1 MKKVILMA
9 ALAAGVFS
17 SCNNNELE
25 GVQSNEA
32 GKASINAVI
41 EGSESRAGFESKTQW
56 QDNDKLGL
64 FMYKATGWGD
74 AYPKFSSQN
83 NEATKNAGG
92 WSLAADMYLT
102 ADKAHVYAYYP
113 YSATATDGTKVAV
126 QAATTD
132 YMWGKSNEIS
142 VANPVANIVMK
153 HALSQFVLRLKVSPD
168 YKNEGVLS
176 AASLKAGQNK
186 FATEGTMNLNDN
198 GKITF
203 TPAKTELS
211 WQPNTTIPTVGSTP
225 VDFAAA
231 VFPISYQKDE
241 ATINVTIDNVKYEYK
256 IPAIEWVAG
265 KRYIYSVSLSSNGA
279 QIGGEDGTSV
289 TIEPWTDSVTENY
302 EEILK
307 RKNVVSK
314 YFDLESFKLNCGE
327 FLPGQ
332 RYENVCKDT
341 QMDFASKK
349 FIVFELTQIK
359 QDRFLSNLVM
369 SMIFSIIQKKLLSDR
384 RKRGILIFDEYA
396 ETAQMTDTATG
407 TGIHSSVAFCYQKIR
422 KENGAVY
429 TIVQTPEQLP
439 DDENTK
445 NIISNTDML
454 FVLPTKEVI
463 YQSII
468 DKFKITRD
476 YQIALMKSMRNNF
489 SGPRPYSEC
498 FMRMGENYATVT
510 RLEFS
515 KEKFLAF
522 QTEGEIWS
530 DLEEKTKRMSMQ
542 DAITEYINE
551 HKK

>member
-1 MKKVILMA
+1 
-9 ALAAGVFS
+9 
-17 SCNNNELE
+17 
-25 GVQSNEA
+25 
-32 GKASINAVI
+32 
-41 EGSESRAGFESKTQW
+41 
-56 QDNDKLGL
+56 
-64 FMYKATGWGD
+64 
-74 AYPKFSSQN
+74 
-83 NEATKNAGG
+83 
-92 WSLAADMYLT
+92 
-102 ADKAHVYAYYP
+102 
-113 YSATATDGTKVAV
+113 
-126 QAATTD
+126 
-132 YMWGKSNEIS
+132 
-142 VANPVANIVMK
+142 
-153 HALSQFVLRLKVSPD
+153 
-168 YKNEGVLS
+168 
-176 AASLKAGQNK
+176 
-186 FATEGTMNLNDN
+186 
-198 GKITF
+198 
-203 TPAKTELS
+203 
-211 WQPNTTIPTVGSTP
+211 
-225 VDFAAA
+225 
-231 VFPISYQKDE
+231 
-241 ATINVTIDNVKYEYK
+241 
-256 IPAIEWVAG
+256 
-265 KRYIYSVSLSSNGA
+265 
-279 QIGGEDGTSV
+279 
-289 TIEPWTDSVTENY
+289 
-302 EEILK
+302 
-307 RKNVVSK
+307 
-314 YFDLESFKLNCGE
+314 
-327 FLPGQ
+327 
-332 RYENVCKDT
+332 
-341 QMDFASKK
+341 
-349 FIVFELTQIK
+349 
-359 QDRFLSNLVM
+359 
-369 SMIFSIIQKKLLSDR
+369 MIFSIIQKKLLSDR

-530 DLEEKTKRMSMQ
+530 ELEGKTKKMSMQ

>member
-241 ATINVTIDNVKYEYK
+241 ASINVTIDNVKYEYK

-279 QIGGEDGTSV
+279 QISGEDGTSV
-289 TIEPWTDSVTENY
+289 TIEPWTDSVTDIE
-302 EEILK
+302 L
-307 RKNVVSK
+307 
-314 YFDLESFKLNCGE
+314 
-327 FLPGQ
+327 LP
-332 RYENVCKDT
+332 VK
-341 QMDFASKK
+341 
-349 FIVFELTQIK
+349 
-359 QDRFLSNLVM
+359 
-369 SMIFSIIQKKLLSDR
+369 
-384 RKRGILIFDEYA
+384 
-396 ETAQMTDTATG
+396 
-407 TGIHSSVAFCYQKIR
+407 
-422 KENGAVY
+422 
-429 TIVQTPEQLP
+429 
-439 DDENTK
+439 
-445 NIISNTDML
+445 
-454 FVLPTKEVI
+454 
-463 YQSII
+463 
-468 DKFKITRD
+468 
-476 YQIALMKSMRNNF
+476 
-489 SGPRPYSEC
+489 
-498 FMRMGENYATVT
+498 
-510 RLEFS
+510 
-515 KEKFLAF
+515 
-522 QTEGEIWS
+522 
-530 DLEEKTKRMSMQ
+530 
-542 DAITEYINE
+542 
-551 HKK
+551 